1 MNSDTKKSIKVCI
14 SGAHCTGKTT
24 LVNALKES
32 GQLNDFIF
40 RSNLLRGLKEM
51 GIPINEIGD
60 TTTQLY
66 VMTKFYEFLHT
77 PGNAI
82 LDRCALDGM
91 AYTMFFYK
99 DMPFAMQQVFEGLFE
114 QMIRKYDA
122 ICYVVPE
129 LPLIDDGVRSVDKN
143 FYEQVIQ
150 NFEILISEFEIPV
163 HYISGTV
170 EERKQQVLNIISSLK
185 EKNNS

>member
-1 MNSDTKKSIKVCI
+1 MKIAI

-32 GQLNDFIF
+32 GKYDDFIF

-51 GIPINEIGD
+51 GISINEMGN
-60 TTTQLY
+60 TTTQMY

-91 AYTMFFYK
+91 AYTMYFYPE
-99 DMPFAMQQVFEGLFE
+99 MTENMQFVFENLFQE
-114 QMIRKYDA
+114 MVFKYDA

-129 LPLIDDGVRSVDKN
+129 LPLIDDGVRSVNKN
-143 FYEQVIQ
+143 FYNQVIQ
-150 NFEILISEFEIPV
+150 NFEILISEFNVPV
-163 HYISGTV
+163 HRISGSV
-170 EERKQQVLNIISSLK
+170 EKRVKQVNKIINSLK
-185 EKNNS
+185 KAEPAPFEL

>member
-1 MNSDTKKSIKVCI
+1 MPKIAI

-24 LVNALKES
+24 LVNALKDS
-32 GQLNDFIF
+32 GKLDNFIF
-40 RSNLLRGLKEM
+40 RSNLLRGLKEL
-51 GIPINEIGD
+51 GIPINELGN

-91 AYTMFFYK
+91 AYTMYFY
-99 DMPFAMQQVFEGLFE
+99 DEMNHEMQQVFENLFQ
-114 QMIRKYDA
+114 QMVYKYDA

-129 LPLIDDGVRSVDKN
+129 LPLIDDGVRSVNKDFYDK
-143 FYEQVIQ
+143 VVQ
-150 NFEILISEFEIPV
+150 NFEILIDEFRVPV
-163 HYISGTV
+163 HYISGSV
-170 EERKQQVLNIISSLK
+170 EQRTNQVLEIIDGLTNK
-185 EKNNS
+185 HTVPFEL

>member
-1 MNSDTKKSIKVCI
+1 MKKIAI

-24 LVNALKES
+24 LVNTLKES
-32 GQLNDFIF
+32 NQLNNYIF

-51 GIPINEIGD
+51 GIPINEIGN

-91 AYTMFFYK
+91 AYTMFFYSE
-99 DMPFAMQQVFEGLFE
+99 MSENMQSVFERMFE
-114 QMIRKYDA
+114 EMVFKYDA

-143 FYEQVIQ
+143 FYDQVVQ
-150 NFEILISEFEIPV
+150 NFDILISEYQIPV
-163 HYISGTV
+163 HYISGSV
-170 EERKQQVLNIISSLK
+170 ENRTQQVLDIISNLETK
-185 EKNNS
+185 K

>member
-1 MNSDTKKSIKVCI
+1 MKICI

-24 LVNALKES
+24 LVNALKDS
-32 GQLNDFIF
+32 GKLDNFIF
-40 RSNLLRGLKEM
+40 RSNLLRGLKDL
-51 GIPINEIGD
+51 GIPINELGN

-91 AYTMFFYK
+91 AYTMYFY
-99 DMPFAMQQVFEGLFE
+99 DEMNFEMRQLFEGLFK
-114 QMIRKYDA
+114 QMVYKYDA

-129 LPLIDDGVRSVDKN
+129 LPLIDDGVRSVDKD
-143 FYEQVIQ
+143 FYDKVVY
-150 NFEILISEFEIPV
+150 NFEILIDEFRIPV
-163 HYISGTV
+163 HYISGSVT
-170 EERKQQVLNIISSLK
+170 ERTNQVLKII
-185 EKNNS
+185 NNLSKKQLVPFEL

>member
-1 MNSDTKKSIKVCI
+1 MKKIAI

-32 GQLNDFIF
+32 NQLNNYIF

-51 GIPINEIGD
+51 GIPINEVGN

-91 AYTMFFYK
+91 AYTMYFYQE
-99 DMPFAMQQVFEGLFE
+99 MSENMQSIFERMFEEMVF
-114 QMIRKYDA
+114 KYDA

-129 LPLIDDGVRSVDKN
+129 LPLIDDGVRSLDKK
-143 FYEQVIQ
+143 FHDQVIQ
-150 NFEILISEFEIPV
+150 NFDILINEYQIPV
-163 HYISGTV
+163 HYISGSV
-170 EERKQQVLNIISSLK
+170 ETRTQQVLDIISALK
-185 EKNNS
+185 TKK